1 MSDMAES
8 GESGAAF
15 EEIEHTADRALRIR
29 GRNLEELLIN
39 AAGGLVAIMN
49 PVPSGGGR
57 TATRVIDLDALDAET
72 LLVNW
77 LSELAFWAETERLVF
92 DRFDVEQIS
101 PTHLRTV
108 ARGGR
113 AERLERHVKAV
124 TFHNLDIVRTAH
136 GLAATVV
143 FDV

>member
-1 MSDMAES
+1 MSDMVES
-8 GESGAAF
+8 GESGAGF

-39 AAGGLVAIMN
+39 AAGGLLAIMN
-49 PVPSGGGR
+49 PVPSASDR
-57 TATRVIDLDALDAET
+57 TATRVIDLDALDAEA

-92 DRFDVEQIS
+92 DRFDVEQVS
-101 PTHLRTV
+101 PTHLRTL

-113 AERLERHVKAV
+113 ADRLETHVKAV
-124 TFHNLDIVRTAH
+124 TFHNLHIVRTAQ
-136 GLAATVV
+136 GLTATVV

>member
-8 GESGAAF
+8 GESGAGF

-29 GRNLEELLIN
+29 GCNLEELLIN
-39 AAGGLVAIMN
+39 AAGGLLAIMN
-49 PVPSGGGR
+49 PVPSAR
-57 TATRVIDLDALDAET
+57 DRPAMRVIDLEALDAET

-92 DRFDVEQIS
+92 DRFEVEQIS

-113 AERLERHVKAV
+113 AERLQTHVKAV
-124 TFHNLDIVRTAH
+124 TFHNLHVVRTAH
-136 GLAATVV
+136 GLTATVV